1 MPDQDRIRR
10 LPKPTFIITCAAGRE
25 GDARRELR
33 QILGDIDARA
43 LYMKGNL
50 LLTVSA
56 GGTDDVLDALRVAD
70 TATIARCIP
79 VAVRASIGPT
89 AEHVGTLREAA
100 LEIAEFAH
108 GDTFRVEC
116 KRRGDHQFSSRDVQR
131 EIGLHLEQQ
140 TPGAFAFE
148 DPAYIIPVEIYQD
161 IAYLGCLPR
170 DRVLVKTITKM
181 RKYAPGKRPLN
192 RAEAKLREALKAFE
206 VAVDSTTRALDL
218 GAAPGGWTK
227 VLAAHGA
234 QVVAVDPADLA
245 PEVAALPN
253 VTHFPGRAEEYLATS
268 PAEQF
273 DLITND
279 MNCDPAGSAEL
290 VRALL
295 PLLRAGGVVIMTVKF
310 VTRNRKKHVREV
322 SDALGRHF
330 ESLQERHLPHNARE
344 TTVLLNGRL
353 APGQVSDPSPG
364 AGPSEP

>member
-1 MPDQDRIRR
+1 MSNQERIQR
-10 LPKPTFIITCAAGRE
+10 LPMPTFIVTCAAGRE

-33 QILGDIDARA
+33 KVLGDIDARA

-56 GGTDDVLDALRVAD
+56 GETDDVMDAVRAAE

-79 VAVRASIGPT
+79 VSVKASIGPT
-89 AEHVGTLREAA
+89 AEHLRTLSEAA
-100 LEIAEFAH
+100 LKTADFTE

-116 KRRGDHQFSSRDVQR
+116 KRRGNHEFSSRDVQR

-140 TPGAFAFE
+140 TPAAFAFE

-192 RAEAKLREALKAFE
+192 RAEAKLREALKAFG
-206 VAVDSTTRALDL
+206 VVVDSTTRALDL

-253 VTHFPGRAEEYLATS
+253 VAHFPGRAEEYAATS
-268 PAEQF
+268 PAQLF

-279 MNCDPAGSAEL
+279 MNCDPAESAEL
-290 VRALL
+290 IRSLL
-295 PLLRAGGVVIMTVKF
+295 PLLRPGGAVIMTVKF
-310 VTRNRKKHVREV
+310 VTRSRKKHVREV
-322 SDALGRHF
+322 SGSLGPHF
-330 ESLQERHLPHNARE
+330 GDLQERHLPHNARE
-344 TTVLLNGRL
+344 TTIFLRGRL
-353 APGQVSDPSPG
+353 AGDQ
-364 AGPSEP
+364 A